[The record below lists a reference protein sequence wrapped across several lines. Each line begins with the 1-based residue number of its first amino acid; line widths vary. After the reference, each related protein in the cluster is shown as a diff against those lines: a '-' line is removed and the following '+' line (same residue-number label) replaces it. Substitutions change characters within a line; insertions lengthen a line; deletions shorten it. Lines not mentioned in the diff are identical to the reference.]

1 MTREHLMPDAGP
13 VLDLHQAIYCACR
26 DMKGGLTAL
35 AAIMSINYDTLQKK
49 VSVGNETHHLLLKEF
64 EEVVNVTNDDR
75 IDEAYAR
82 MRGKV
87 IFKPRPVPATNDALK
102 ALGYM
107 LASEGAFVGSLHDGV
122 EDNVWEPAEVE
133 KLEHHGMKVICEVL
147 AIMAGAR
154 QAMEDRSNG

>member
-1 MTREHLMPDAGP
+1 MSRNHLLPDAGP

-26 DMKGGLTAL
+26 DYRGGLTAL
-35 AAIMSINYDTLQKK
+35 AAMMATNYDTLQKK
-49 VSVGNETHHLLLKEF
+49 ISVANATHHLTLKEF
-64 EEVVNVTNDDR
+64 EEVATITDDAR
-75 IDEAYAR
+75 VDEAYAR

-107 LASEGAFVGSLHDGV
+107 LAAEGAFVGSLHDGV

-154 QAMEDRSNG
+154 QAMEERSDG